1 MCSWSDALLF
11 VKLKQERLLFFV
23 KILKVRKGIM
33 SSIQKK
39 TDVILIGAGVMS
51 ATLGSLLKELA
62 PQWEITVFEKLSEPG
77 EESSNEWNNAGTG
90 HAALCE
96 LNYTSEKPDGS
107 IDITKAIK
115 VNEQFQVSRQFWAH
129 LVNSNLIRN
138 PQDFIMPLPHM
149 SMVQGAKNVEFL
161 KRRLEAL
168 SDSPLFEGMEFSD
181 NPEKLKEWIPL
192 IMNGRTSNEPI
203 AATKIDSGT
212 DVNFGA
218 LTRLLFDHLKTQNV
232 EVNYGHSVQD
242 LKRTSDGSWEVKV
255 QDLAN
260 GRIET
265 HTAKFVF
272 IGGGGGSLHLLQ
284 KTGIP
289 ESKRIGG
296 FPVSGLFMVCNNPEV
311 VAQHHAK
318 VYGKAKVGAPPMS
331 VPHLDTR
338 FIDNKKSLLFGPFA
352 GFSPKFLKTG
362 SNLDLI
368 TSVKP
373 NNVLTML
380 AAGAKNMGL
389 TKYLI
394 QQVLLSKEKRMEELR
409 EFIPNAKSEDW
420 DIVVAGQRVQVIKDT
435 EAGGKGTLQFGTEVV
450 SSSDGSVAALLGA
463 SPGAS
468 TAVHVMLE
476 VLDKCFPQHM
486 NEWEPKIKEM
496 IPSYGI
502 SLSENPELFKE
513 IHAST
518 AEALGLNGKELAHS

>member
-1 MCSWSDALLF
+1 
-11 VKLKQERLLFFV
+11 
-23 KILKVRKGIM
+23 M
-33 SSIQKK
+33 SSVQKK

-62 PQWEITVFEKLSEPG
+62 PEWEIKVFEKLAKAG

-96 LNYTSEKPDGS
+96 LNYTSEKPDGT
-107 IDITKAIK
+107 IDVSKAIK
-115 VNEQFQVSRQFWAH
+115 INEQFQLSMQFWSY

-138 PQDFIMPLPHM
+138 PQDFIMPLPHI
-149 SMVQGAKNVEFL
+149 SLVQGEQNIEFL
-161 KRRLEAL
+161 KKRFKAL
-168 SDSPLFEGMEFSD
+168 SNNPLFQGMQFSED
-181 NPEKLKEWIPL
+181 TEKLIEWFPL
-192 IMNGRTSNEPI
+192 IMEGRNLNEPI

-218 LTRLLFDHLKTQNV
+218 LTRMLFDHLKSESV
-232 EVNYGHSVQD
+232 EVNYNHSV
-242 LKRTSDGSWEVKV
+242 KNINRTSDGSWEVKV
-255 QDLAN
+255 HNMDS
-260 GRIET
+260 GEIEY
-265 HTAKFVF
+265 HSAKFVF
-272 IGGGGGSLHLLQ
+272 IGAGGASLPILQ

-289 ESKRIGG
+289 ESKHIGG
-296 FPVSGLFMVCNNPEV
+296 FPVSGLFLVCNNPEV
-311 VAQHHAK
+311 VEQHHAK

-338 FIDNKKSLLFGPFA
+338 YIDNKKSLLFGPFA

-362 SNLDLI
+362 SNFDLI
-368 TSVKP
+368 GSVKP
-373 NNVLTML
+373 NNLLTML
-380 AAGAKNMGL
+380 AAGTKEMAL

-394 QQVLLSKEKRMEELR
+394 QQVLLSNEKRMEELR

-435 EAGGKGTLQFGTEVV
+435 EAGKGTLQFGTEVV
-450 SSSDGSVAALLGA
+450 SAADGSIAALLGA

-476 VLDKCFPQHM
+476 VLEKCFPQHI

-496 IPSYGI
+496 IPSYGV
-502 SLSENPELFKE
+502 SLVENPELFQK
-513 IHAST
+513 IHTSI
-518 AEALGLNGKELAHS
+518 AETLGLSEKDKLVYS